1 MSSIIKIRKNDTAG
15 VVPSSLQEGE
25 LAVNL
30 KDRILYTA
38 NSTVVFELARNI
50 ANNGLVLTDPGG
62 NTISIVAPTGVD
74 ANYTLTL
81 PENDG
86 GASQFLQT
94 DGSGNLSWAAGS
106 APADAT
112 ITLAAGT
119 GLTGGDAF
127 TTNQSAPETI
137 TFNVAGANGVIAD
150 ADSLQVDGANGILV
164 TTDGVNVQAADA
176 TISVAAGGI
185 AAVPGQIDHDSLLN
199 FVANEHV
206 DHSTVNI
213 DSGAGLTGGGDIT
226 ATRTLAVGQAN
237 GVIVDADS
245 IQVNGANGILVTTA
259 GVNVQAADATISV
272 AAGGIS
278 VDEASLQIPTSSIT
292 SGNYVAT
299 ITAGDGLAGDA
310 SGTGST
316 PTMSVNVGEGIAIV
330 SDAVA
335 LKNATNLSDNTIA
348 KWSDGDTQFVNSSIT
363 DDGTTVTIGGNLTV
377 NGTTTTIESTT
388 VTVDDSL
395 LKLANGN
402 VTDTID
408 IGWYGQFDEGSGKRY
423 SGIFR
428 DASDATGP
436 NSTHVF
442 KVWTNLTAEP
452 GTTFNIA
459 GSGELA
465 QLDAVIDGGS
475 F

>member
-15 VVPSSLQEGE
+15 VIPSSLEEGE

-30 KDRILYTA
+30 RDRILYTA
-38 NSTVVFELARNI
+38 NSTAIFELSRNT

-62 NTISIVAPTGVD
+62 NTISIVAPVGID

-86 GASQFLQT
+86 GATQFLQT
-94 DGSGNLSWAAGS
+94 DGAGVLSWAAGS

-119 GLTGGDAF
+119 GLTGGEAF
-127 TTNQSAPETI
+127 TTNQSGDETI
-137 TFNVAGANGVIAD
+137 TFNVGAGDGITVAAD
-150 ADSLQVDGANGILV
+150 AVAVDGANGILV

-176 TISVAAGGI
+176 TISVVAGGI
-185 AAVPGQIDHDSLLN
+185 AAVPGSIDHNTLLN
-199 FVANEHV
+199 SGGNQHI
-206 DHSTVNI
+206 DHSGVNI

-226 ATRTLAVGQAN
+226 ATRTLAVGQGN
-237 GVIVDADS
+237 GITVAADAVAVD
-245 IQVNGANGILVTTA
+245 GANGILVTTA

-272 AAGGIS
+272 VAGGIS
-278 VDEASLQIPTSSIT
+278 VGTVPTTALDGDFI
-292 SGNYVAT
+292 GT
-299 ITAGDGLAGDA
+299 I
-310 SGTGST
+310 
-316 PTMSVNVGEGIAIV
+316 VEGEGIAV
-330 SDAVA
+330 TAGTGTDADATVA
-335 LKNATNLSDNTIA
+335 LKNAAALSDNTLA
-348 KWSDGDTQFVNSSIT
+348 KWDNTGTQFENSSIT
-363 DDGTTVTIGGNLTV
+363 DDGATVTIGGNLTV

-388 VTVDDSL
+388 VTIDDSL

-402 VTDTID
+402 VLDTVD
-408 IGWYGQFDEGSGKRY
+408 IGWYGQFDEGAGKRY

-428 DASDATGP
+428 DASDTTGP
-436 NSTHVF
+436 NSSNVF

-452 GTTFNIA
+452 TTTFNIVA
-459 GSGELA
+459 SGELA
-465 QLDAVIDGGS
+465 QFDAVIDGGS

>member
-1 MSSIIKIRKNDTAG
+1 MASIIKIRKNDTAG

-38 NSTVVFELARNI
+38 NSTVVFELARNT

-62 NTISIVAPTGVD
+62 NTISLVAPTGID

-86 GASQFLQT
+86 DASQFLQT
-94 DGSGNLSWAAGS
+94 DGSGVLSWAAGS

-112 ITLAAGT
+112 ITLAAGS
-119 GLTGGDAF
+119 GLTDGGDF
-127 TTNQSAPETI
+127 TTNQSSPETI
-137 TFNVAGANGVIAD
+137 TFNVGAGDGITVA
-150 ADSLQVDGANGILV
+150 ADSVAVDGANGILV

-185 AAVPGQIDHDSLLN
+185 AAVPGQIDHDSLSN

-237 GVIVDADS
+237 GIIVDADS

-272 AAGGIS
+272 VAGGIS
-278 VDEASLQIPTSSIT
+278 VDESQLQIPTSSIT

-299 ITAGDGLAGDA
+299 ITAGAGLTGDA
-310 SGTGST
+310 TTNGAT
-316 PTMSVNVGEGIAIV
+316 PTISVNVGEGIAIT

-335 LKNATNLSDNTIA
+335 LKNAASLSDNTVA
-348 KWSDGDTQFVNSSIT
+348 KWDDTNTQFINSSIT

-388 VTVDDSL
+388 VTIDDSL
-395 LKLANGN
+395 LKFANGN
-402 VTDTID
+402 VADTVD

-436 NSTHVF
+436 NSTNVF

-452 GTTFNIA
+452 GTTFNL
-459 GSGELA
+459 GTGELA

>member
-15 VVPSSLQEGE
+15 AVPSSLQEGE

-30 KDRILYTA
+30 RDRILYTA
-38 NSTVVFELARNI
+38 NSSAIFELTRNTS
-50 ANNGLVLTDPGG
+50 NNGLVLTDPGG
-62 NTISIVAPTGVD
+62 NTITIVAPTGID
-74 ANYTLTL
+74 ANYTLTF

-86 GASQFLQT
+86 GATQFLQT

-106 APADAT
+106 APADAP
-112 ITLAAGT
+112 ITLTAGT

-127 TTNQSAPETI
+127 TTNQSTPETI
-137 TFNVAGANGVIAD
+137 TFNVGAGDGITVA
-150 ADSLQVDGANGILV
+150 ADSVAVDGANGILV

-185 AAVPGQIDHDSLLN
+185 AAVPGQIDHDSLSN

-206 DHSTVNI
+206 DHSTI
-213 DSGAGLTGGGDIT
+213 QIFSGAGLTNGGNETIT
-226 ATRTLAVGQAN
+226 ADVTHNVGQAN
-237 GVIVDADS
+237 GIIVDADS

-272 AAGGIS
+272 TSSGIS
-278 VDEASLQIPTSSIT
+278 VDEAQLSVPTSSIT
-292 SGNYVAT
+292 GDFIGT
-299 ITAGDGLAGDA
+299 ISAGEGIAVA
-310 SGTGST
+310 SGTGT
-316 PTMSVNVGEGIAIV
+316 DADATV
-330 SDAVA
+330 S
-335 LKNATNLSDNTIA
+335 LKNAAALSDNTIA
-348 KWSDGDTQFVNSSIT
+348 KWDNTGEQFENSLIT
-363 DDGTTVTIGGNLTV
+363 DDGSTVTIGGNLTV

-408 IGWYGQFDEGSGKRY
+408 IGWYGQWDAGSGKRY
-423 SGIFR
+423 GGIFR
-428 DASDATGP
+428 DVDDTDGP
-436 NSTHVF
+436 NSTSVF
-442 KVWTNLTAEP
+442 KVWTDLTAEP
-452 GTTFNIA
+452 ADTFNT

-465 QLDAVIDGGS
+465 QLDAVIDGGI